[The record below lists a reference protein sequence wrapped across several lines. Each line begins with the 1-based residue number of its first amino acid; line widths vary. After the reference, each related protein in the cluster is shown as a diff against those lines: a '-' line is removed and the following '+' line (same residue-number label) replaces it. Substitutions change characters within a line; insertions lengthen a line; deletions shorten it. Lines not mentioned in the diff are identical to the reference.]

1 MLEVGDLPARFTSEK
16 GVKLEWPKYEKGPEH
31 LEYFLPDGK
40 PKVDL
45 ELPFNTVWRTKGVV
59 PAAKIACTLTTSAG
73 ESTVETAGAL
83 KHVSPPIN
91 EELEEVEEEKREE
104 EAEKEEE

>member
-1 MLEVGDLPARFTSEK
+1 MLEVADLGAKYTTEK
-16 GVKLEWPKYEKGPEH
+16 GVKLEWPKYEAGHER

-45 ELPFNTVWRTKGVV
+45 ELPFNTVWKAHGVV

-83 KHVSPPIN
+83 KRISPPIN
-91 EELEEVEEEKREE
+91 EELEELREE
-104 EAEKEEE
+104 ERQQAEEETGG